1 MPLILRTTKG
11 SPLTYSELDGNFLFL
26 SGSTS
31 SSFATSASFAQTSSI
46 AFYSY
51 YSNQS
56 VYSAQAVYA
65 TSAGNDTT
73 AANATTASYAA
84 SSSVAVSSSFAT
96 TASYAINVP
105 VISTGSFAVTG
116 SNTFIGNQIITGATT
131 IKAPDGSTSLIVSSS
146 YSSSISSSNNTITPT
161 FNGTLSLTGVNP
173 GSPLMYTFDSDIWI
187 NYSAISGSQHTQASS
202 TLKVT
207 ADGVDYDSLNIGLN
221 NGITLSP
228 VGTIDNGNYTIWV
241 KDISSNQFYKID
253 NQSLTSLASF
263 GLLIPLTG
271 DTSTNLGTDLV
282 NFGFSLTTDPVA
294 NYLNTLTYVS
304 SSTTSFT
311 SSLVTSNVQLNVNS
325 VSGSR
330 IFPTSSGVPTFSGSD
345 GQFVF
350 GTTGG
355 NYFIYTFMNNK
366 WRSGSLV

>member
-11 SPLTYSELDGNFLFL
+11 SPLTYSELDGNFLYL

-56 VYSAQAVYA
+56 TYSAQAVYA
-65 TSAGNDTT
+65 TSAGNATT
-73 AANATTASYAA
+73 ALNATTSSYAA
-84 SSSVAVSSSFAT
+84 SSSIATTSSFAI

-131 IKAPDGSTSLIVSSS
+131 IKAPDGSTSLIISSS

-173 GSPLMYTFDSDIWI
+173 GSAAGYTFNSDIWI
-187 NYSAISGSQHTQASS
+187 NYSAVSSSQHTQASS
-202 TLKVT
+202 TLKKI
-207 ADGVDYDSLNIGLN
+207 ADGVKYDSLNIGLS

-228 VGTIDNGNYTIWV
+228 VGTIDDTSYTIWV
-241 KDISSNQFYKID
+241 KDISSNQFYKKD
-253 NQSLTSLASF
+253 SQSLSSLQTF
-263 GLLIPLTG
+263 GLNIPLTG
-271 DTSTNLGTDLV
+271 NTNTNFAADLV
-282 NFGFSLTTDPVA
+282 SNGFSLTTDPVA

-304 SSTTSFT
+304 SSTTPFT
-311 SSLVTSNVQLNVNS
+311 SSLVIWTNS
-325 VSGSR
+325 VSGPR
-330 IFPTSSGVPTFSGSD
+330 PCD
-345 GQFVF
+345 
-350 GTTGG
+350 
-355 NYFIYTFMNNK
+355 
-366 WRSGSLV
+366 